1 LKIAISDREEIRKV
15 VIEQVEGGGF
25 PLGVEEIAEKVDLSK
40 RNVRDHL
47 TEILRKGDLIEEKIG
62 NKNVYF
68 PTSYDQSKI
77 EDFNQLQNE
86 IENAVDQLR
95 IRYAELRDPT
105 LEEVAEEISR
115 DPEDRTF
122 RKLFYKIKEE
132 KDIFEPQ
139 KDVAQRNDGE
149 LSAIVRLAIEIDK
162 GSMIE
167 DLPEEEK
174 PDPEMISRAEKYA
187 EENRQLMDKIE
198 YKEITEELETPKE
211 FEATLPKELQNILG
225 TRKIEDSG
233 VCCEGSQTEKEQG
246 TLILSHIYLLTG

>member
-1 LKIAISDREEIRKV
+1 MKIAISDREEIRKV

-25 PLGVEEIAEKVDLSK
+25 PFGVEEIAEKVDLSK

-47 TEILRKGDLIEEKIG
+47 TEILREGDLIEEKIG

-68 PTSYDQSKI
+68 PPSYDQSKI

-132 KDIFEPQ
+132 KDVTEPGEEVV
-139 KDVAQRNDGE
+139 KRVNGE
-149 LSAIVRLAIEIDK
+149 LSQVVRLAVEVDK
-162 GSMIE
+162 GSIME

-174 PDPEMISRAEKYA
+174 PDQDKIAEAEKYA
-187 EENRQLMDKIE
+187 EENRELMDKIE
-198 YKEITEELETPKE
+198 YRKITEDLETPKE
-211 FEATLPKELQNILG
+211 FEATLPKELQNVLG
-225 TRKIEDSG
+225 TRKMKIMASA
-233 VCCEGSQTEKEQG
+233 EGGHRPKKNKE
-246 TLILSHIYLLTG
+246 L